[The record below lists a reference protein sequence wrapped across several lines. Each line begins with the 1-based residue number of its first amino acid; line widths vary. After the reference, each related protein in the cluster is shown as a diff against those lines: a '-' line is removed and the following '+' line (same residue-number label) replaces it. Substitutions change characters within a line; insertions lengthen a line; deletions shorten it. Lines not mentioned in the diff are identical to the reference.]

1 MAAIPLYR
9 TAIAADW
16 VDYNGHMRDAYYWL
30 IISLAAD
37 VLMERLGL
45 DGRYRERTRCTLYT
59 VEAHIHYLREVKRT
73 DTAGVFVR
81 ILDADAKRIHAGFE
95 LRCEREAEA
104 AAVAELMLL
113 HVRQGESVAAA
124 PFPAAV
130 LEAIAKLREESGA
143 DPAAGPTSRR
153 LTLRPRD

>member
-1 MAAIPLYR
+1 MPAIPLYR

-16 VDYNGHMRDAYYWL
+16 VDYNGHVRDAYYWL

-37 VLMERLGL
+37 ALMDRLGL
-45 DGRYRERTRCTLYT
+45 DHPYRERTHCTLYT

-73 DTAGVFVR
+73 DTVEVFVR

-95 LRCEREAEA
+95 LRCEGKSEA

-113 HVRQGESVAAA
+113 HVRQGEAVAAA
-124 PFPAAV
+124 PFPAAA
-130 LEAIAKLREESGA
+130 LEAIARLRELSA
-143 DPAAGPTSRR
+143 AAPAAGPASRR
-153 LTLRPRD
+153 LSLRPRD